1 MRSHEDLAVWQLG
14 MTLAKRLYQ
23 LTSQFPREE
32 QFGLSAQ
39 LRKSAVSIPSNIAEG
54 AARQGTKEFVQ
65 FLYIA
70 SGSASELL
78 TQLEI
83 ANSFVPKLK
92 TEIEELRDDAER
104 IAMMLRKLIKSLKQN
119 IH

>member
-1 MRSHEDLAVWQLG
+1 MKSHEDLEVWQLG
-14 MTLAKRLYQ
+14 MVVAKRLYQ
-23 LTSQFPREE
+23 VTSGFPREE

-54 AARQGTKEFVQ
+54 AARQGTKEFLQ

-70 SGSASELL
+70 SGSASELR

-83 ANSFVPKLK
+83 AISVVPNL
-92 TEIEELRDDAER
+92 EAELQALRADSER
-104 IAMMLRKLIKSLKQN
+104 IAMMLRKLIRSLKQSDY
-119 IH
+119 